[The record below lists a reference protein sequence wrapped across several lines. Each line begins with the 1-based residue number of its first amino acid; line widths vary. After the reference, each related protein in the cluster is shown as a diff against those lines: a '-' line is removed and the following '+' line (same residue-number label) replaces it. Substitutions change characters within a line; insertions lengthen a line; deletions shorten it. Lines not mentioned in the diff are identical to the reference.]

1 MSGFLS
7 VEADDTLKASVLAM
21 KAADRDLKR
30 AINTATRETMNPVW
44 RSLVTANLAG
54 ARAPTS
60 AVLDK
65 GVRIAAGNPPV
76 AKAAQ
81 STRNVGHGGPLIP
94 AKHYAALE
102 FGAGD
107 RNAYSTYT
115 RKNRRSGGSHKVARR
130 AMRGLPPRNRAGWVV
145 YPAFA
150 EIAPR
155 MVSLWV
161 QIIVKKYH
169 DAAEGKG
176 G

>member
-54 ARAPTS
+54 TRAPTS

-81 STRNVGHGGPLIP
+81 STRNVGRGGPLVP
-94 AKHYAALE
+94 AKHYAAFE
-102 FGAGD
+102 FGAGN
-107 RNAYSTYT
+107 RNAYSRYK
-115 RKNRRSGGSHKVARR
+115 RKGRKGGSHDVARR
-130 AMRGLPPRNRAGWVV
+130 TMRGLPPRNRTGWVV